1 MNKSSCWH
9 PSCVRC
15 SLHDEQSDQ
24 LKERALR
31 FSLDVLRLIDR
42 LPRTISADVIARQLA
57 RGATSVASNYR
68 ATCNARSR
76 AEFIAKLG
84 VVVEEADESV
94 GWLELIRSAEW
105 IESKA
110 VDRVMDEAVQ
120 LRAIF
125 ARSVGTARKNYS
137 Q

>member
-1 MNKSSCWH
+1 MS
-9 PSCVRC
+9 
-15 SLHDEQSDQ
+15 EQSDA

-31 FSLDVLRLIDR
+31 FSLDVLRLIDK
-42 LPRTISADVIARQLA
+42 LPRTISTDVIARQLA
-57 RGATSVASNYR
+57 KSATSVASNYR

-84 VVVEEADESV
+84 VVVEEADE
-94 GWLELIRSAEW
+94 
-105 IESKA
+105 
-110 VDRVMDEAVQ
+110 AVQ